1 MSHNIPN
8 MNLDRPSSSNE
19 LKEKLDQLSDW
30 VGKGKEDEKLYFSSR
45 RELSHA
51 LLRLVG
57 QIRSVTTPEAVE
69 RFIDQGGVD

>member
-1 MSHNIPN
+1 
-8 MNLDRPSSSNE
+8 MNLDRQSSSNE
-19 LKEKLDQLSDW
+19 IKEKLAQISNW
-30 VGKGKEDEKLYFSSR
+30 VGEGKEDEKLYFGAR

-69 RFIDQGGVD
+69 RFIDQGGMD